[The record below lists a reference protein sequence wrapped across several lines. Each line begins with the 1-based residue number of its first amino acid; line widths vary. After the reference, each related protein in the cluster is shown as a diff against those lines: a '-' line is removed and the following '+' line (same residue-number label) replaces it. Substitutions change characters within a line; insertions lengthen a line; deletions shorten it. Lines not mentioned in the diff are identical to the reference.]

1 MANEVAKR
9 ADVREIT
16 PIDLLQ
22 KAVESGADLDKLEKL
37 MQLERQWKA
46 DRAREAFIE
55 AMTAFKADPPTI
67 LKNKLVNIPGGARFS
82 HATLAQV
89 VDAVCAGLSKYGLS
103 HSWET
108 QQEANT
114 VTVTCILTHQLGHC
128 ERTTLSAAPDDSGKK
143 NSIQQI
149 ASTVTYL
156 ERYTLMAAT
165 GLAAKDMDDDGAAA
179 EPVEPIT
186 EKQAADL
193 QALIDEVASDPEKYR
208 DRLLKYQRIETLA
221 DLPAAAFS
229 GVVKQLEA
237 KRK

>member
-1 MANEVAKR
+1 
-9 ADVREIT
+9 
-16 PIDLLQ
+16 
-22 KAVESGADLDKLEKL
+22 LDKLEKL

-46 DRAREAFIE
+46 DKAREAFVE

-67 LKNKLVNIPGGARFS
+67 LKNKLVNIPGGARFA

-108 QQEANT
+108 RQENGG
-114 VTVTCILTHQLGHC
+114 VSVTCVLTHQLGHS

-165 GLAAKDMDDDGAAA
+165 GLAARDMDNDGAGAVTVA
-179 EPVEPIT
+179 RIT

-193 QALIDEVASDPEKYR
+193 QALIDEVAEDPEKYR
-208 DRLLKYQRIETLA
+208 AKMLDYYKIETLA
-221 DLPAAAFS
+221 DLPAADFA
-229 GVVKQLEA
+229 GAVKTLERKRA
-237 KRK
+237 K